1 MLINYNKTFES
12 KFAKEYEGAIII
24 NNKKHIFKYFRNNN
38 RFVYLEDKNIWRE
51 ITHSGIG
58 IDIAGLIDYMEENKC

>member
-24 NNKKHIFKYFRNNN
+24 NNNRHIFKYVRNNN
-38 RFVYLEDKNIWRE
+38 RFVYLEDKNTWRE

-58 IDIAGLIDYMEENKC
+58 IDIARLIDYMEENKC